1 MLPSIHTYM
10 GQNLMCPHSG
20 IPTPSR
26 IMSSPTVHCKG
37 TNSFG
42 LKMSCYL
49 LDLLAAFFPVQL
61 RSKSAGN
68 TYFLW
73 KKTSTYKKSYS
84 LFGKKNGQV
93 VGFSHQRWAVYGLER
108 NIESVKAEHPSRN
121 LTVLHMT
128 Q

>member
-61 RSKSAGN
+61 RGKSAGN

-73 KKTSTYKKSYS
+73 KKTPPLIKSYS
-84 LFGKKNGQV
+84 LFEKKKNGQV
-93 VGFSHQRWAVYGLER
+93 VGFSHQRCAMYGLER
-108 NIESVKAEHPSRN
+108 NIESVKVEHPSSN
-121 LTVLHMT
+121 LTI
-128 Q
+128 QY

>member
-1 MLPSIHTYM
+1 M

-42 LKMSCYL
+42 LEMSCYL

-73 KKTSTYKKSYS
+73 KKPSTYKKSYS
-84 LFGKKNGQV
+84 LFGKK
-93 VGFSHQRWAVYGLER
+93 RKKKEWASCRIFPPKMSCVRPRKKY
-108 NIESVKAEHPSRN
+108 
-121 LTVLHMT
+121 
-128 Q
+128 